1 MRHDDMDERSRKL
14 GVNVGPVHHIVPD
27 RCCLCDR
34 NWLVPVL
41 AVALPTVD
49 IVHF

>member
-1 MRHDDMDERSRKL
+1 MRHDDLDERLRKL
-14 GVNVGPVHHIVPD
+14 GVNVRPVTFTTW
-27 RCCLCDR
+27 CCLCDR

-41 AVALPTVD
+41 AVTLPTVD